1 MTLEIRKTLIF
12 IVCCGLMAASHGCA
26 ESPPVTTFSGGRDVD
41 TDTYRDTNGD
51 ANGDTNGDGY
61 TQWNVNTRWDADAD
75 EATDTCANLD
85 LSLNRQPTT
94 IMLLIDGSATM
105 NLQLGDND
113 TRWSVVHK
121 TLMGTQREP
130 ETGLV
135 WALEDR
141 VNFGMVLFTAQRPA
155 VGEAAEPKS
164 CPLLSTVEPALN
176 NGRAVSEIFLA
187 DNPDYM
193 GASPVPEAIDA
204 AVEILN
210 AMDKPSKKVLVL
222 ATDGLPQTC
231 DTLATPA
238 DLVGEAATI
247 AAVQN
252 AYNAGILTF
261 VVGVGDGVTAE
272 HLRKVANAGA
282 GMSPEGN
289 ENAVYYQ
296 SETENTLVDAMS
308 GIITEESRSC
318 IYELEGKGVVEGE
331 EGRGSILLDGTPL
344 EMGNT
349 ENGWRLKSQS
359 EFELLGKACDDIQF
373 GEHHLEADFP
383 CETIVP
389 IL

>member
-1 MTLEIRKTLIF
+1 MATNPGGG
-12 IVCCGLMAASHGCA
+12 GLDTYA
-26 ESPPVTTFSGGRDVD
+26 EGDTDSTVD
-41 TDTYRDTNGD
+41 TEQNGNTEWNGNAG
-51 ANGDTNGDGY
+51 AN
-61 TQWNVNTRWDADAD
+61 
-75 EATDTCANLD
+75 EATDSCANLD
-85 LSLNRQPTT
+85 LSLERQPTT
-94 IMLLIDGSATM
+94 IMLIIDGSATM
-105 NLQLGDND
+105 NQPLGDND

-121 TLMGTQREP
+121 TLMGTKSAP

-135 WALEDR
+135 WALEDQ
-141 VNFGMVLFTAQRPA
+141 VNFGMVLFTAVRPA
-155 VGEAAEPKS
+155 PGEASEPGT

-176 NGRAVSEIFLA
+176 QGRAISEIFLA
-187 DNPDYM
+187 DNLDYM

-204 AVEILN
+204 AVGILN
-210 AMDKPSKKVLVL
+210 AMENPSKKVIVL

-231 DTLATPA
+231 DTLATA
-238 DLVGEAATI
+238 GDSVGEAATI
-247 AAVQN
+247 ESVQK
-252 AYNAGILTF
+252 AYDNGIVTF
-261 VVGVGDGVTAE
+261 VVGVGDEITAE
-272 HLRKVANAGA
+272 HLQKVANTGA
-282 GMSPEGN
+282 GLPPEGS

-318 IYELEGKGVVEGE
+318 IYELNGKGVIEGQ

-383 CETIVP
+383 CETIVL
-389 IL
+389 II